1 MPFWK
6 GEGVGRP
13 KELGEAIGAFARW
26 AVGQPAEVLERE
38 YDLDARAARNLVEY
52 LREQQD
58 ATRVVPSDRTIVVER
73 FRDEIGDWR
82 LCVLSPFGG
91 RIHAAWSLALSAR
104 IRERMG
110 LEADA
115 ISSDDG
121 IVVHLPES
129 DELSGSQAVELALI
143 EPDELED
150 LVVGELGGSA
160 LFGARFR
167 EAAGRALLI
176 PRAYPGRR
184 TPLWQQ
190 RLKAQTLLE
199 VARRYEDFPI
209 VLEAYRECL
218 RDVLDL
224 PGLTELLSRLHR
236 RELSVVEV
244 ETATASPFASSL
256 LFDYVATYMYEG
268 DAPNAE
274 RRAAALSLD
283 RDLLREL
290 LGQEEL
296 RELLDR
302 EALKQLE
309 AQLQRRGELLRAAN
323 RDELHDTLRLLGD
336 LSAAE
341 VEERVLEGVDA
352 GALLAALERE
362 RRAVRMRIGGEERYI
377 DAADAGL
384 YRDALG
390 AVPPGGLPEAF
401 LADVPDALERLLRRY
416 AAARG
421 PFTSEQP
428 RVRYGLGGAVVE
440 SGLRELER
448 SGALVRGELHPDP
461 ASLRHVASLAAPG
474 GSLCSPASRVSPV
487 PGGSA
492 APGHSRSTP
501 GSLSGDDRSRG
512 THASGERGGWD
523 SHFGQREWC
532 DIEVLRR
539 LRRASLAALRREI
552 EPAQRRAFAAF
563 LPAWQGVDRHAAA
576 GAGIERLRE
585 ALVALQGLALT
596 PRTWELEVLPR
607 RVGAYST
614 TWMDE
619 LCAGG
624 ELVWVGAGALGR
636 SDGRVALY
644 FREDVGL
651 LGPPPRREGS
661 RPPDSGGH
669 ARVRA
674 RLTARAMF
682 LHGSAR

>member
-1 MPFWK
+1 M
-6 GEGVGRP
+6 
-13 KELGEAIGAFARW
+13 
-26 AVGQPAEVLERE
+26 
-38 YDLDARAARNLVEY
+38 
-52 LREQQD
+52 
-58 ATRVVPSDRTIVVER
+58 
-73 FRDEIGDWR
+73 
-82 LCVLSPFGG
+82 
-91 RIHAAWSLALSAR
+91 
-104 IRERMG
+104 
-110 LEADA
+110 
-115 ISSDDG
+115 
-121 IVVHLPES
+121 VHLPES
-129 DELSGSQAVELALI
+129 DELSGAQAVELAMI

-224 PGLTELLSRLHR
+224 PGLTELLGRLHR

-302 EALKQLE
+302 GALEQLE
-309 AQLQRRGELLRAAN
+309 EQLQRRDERLRAAN

-336 LSAAE
+336 LSVAE
-341 VEERVLEGVDA
+341 ASERVLEGIDA
-352 GALLAALERE
+352 PALLAALERE
-362 RRAVRMRIGGEERYI
+362 RRAVRVRIGGEERYI

-390 AVPPGGLPEAF
+390 AVPPGGLPDAF
-401 LADVPDALERLLRRY
+401 LADVPDALGRLLRRY
-416 AAARG
+416 AATRG

-428 RVRYGLGGAVVE
+428 RARYGLGAAVVE

-461 ASLRHVASLAAPG
+461 ASLRHVASLAAPDA
-474 GSLCSPASRVSPV
+474 SLSSPECL
-487 PGGSA
+487 A
-492 APGHSRSTP
+492 APP
-501 GSLSGDDRSRG
+501 CPM
-512 THASGERGGWD
+512 A
-523 SHFGQREWC
+523 
-532 DIEVLRR
+532 RR
-539 LRRASLAALRREI
+539 CPAAR
-552 EPAQRRAFAAF
+552 
-563 LPAWQGVDRHAAA
+563 
-576 GAGIERLRE
+576 
-585 ALVALQGLALT
+585 
-596 PRTWELEVLPR
+596 
-607 RVGAYST
+607 
-614 TWMDE
+614 
-619 LCAGG
+619 
-624 ELVWVGAGALGR
+624 
-636 SDGRVALY
+636 
-644 FREDVGL
+644 
-651 LGPPPRREGS
+651 PPPRYPRRGTIGGSGVTSRCCGACGGPRWRRCAARSS
-661 RPPDSGGH
+661 RPSG
-669 ARVRA
+669 ARSRRFCRRGRGSTATRRRGRA
-674 RLTARAMF
+674 SSACARR
-682 LHGSAR
+682 SYRCRVSR